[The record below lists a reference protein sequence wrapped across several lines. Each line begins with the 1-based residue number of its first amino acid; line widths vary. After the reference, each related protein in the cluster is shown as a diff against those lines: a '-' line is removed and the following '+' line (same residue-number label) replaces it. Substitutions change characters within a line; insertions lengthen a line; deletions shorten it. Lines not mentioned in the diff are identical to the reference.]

1 MKQIIQ
7 IALSALVLVS
17 AFITS
22 GYAQSTG
29 EKTSRVQLGFFP
41 PISTNGGNAGAYTN
55 TVSFST
61 LVGLSGNVRAFTFA
75 GLANIVRNDAH
86 GIQWAGLYNYVGNE
100 GSGAS
105 LAGVANISKT
115 YYRGVQLSGVLNM
128 GNEVVGAQITG
139 VVNLAKKVSGVQ
151 FAALVNIADESDY
164 PIGLL
169 NLIKRGEYTLGVQYD
184 EVGTTAIT
192 LRTGS
197 RFTYGIIG
205 LGYNYRAHE
214 KTLATLVGLG
224 VHLNCFPWLR
234 VNNEVTVQNI
244 GFSKNSTFITDRT
257 GALNNLPNF
266 RKGDTVI
273 ISSAT
278 ASSIERGMGLKPGSL
293 QNGFKVREISDI
305 TSMNPR
311 SPLEGNEYF
320 LGPGQHLPNG
330 APEMVINSV
339 PTIDNESV
347 TTILTVLVK

>member
-1 MKQIIQ
+1 MKQIVQ

-86 GIQWAGLYNYVGNE
+86 GIQWAGLYNYIGNE

-115 YYRGVQLSGVLNM
+115 HYRGVQLSGVLNM

-169 NLIKRGEYTLGVQYD
+169 NLIKSGEYALGLQYD

-214 KTLATLVGLG
+214 TTLATIAGLG

-244 GFSKNSTFITDRT
+244 GFSS
-257 GALNNLPNF
+257 
-266 RKGDTVI
+266 
-273 ISSAT
+273 SSAIKVGY
-278 ASSIERGMGLKPGSL
+278 ALLPSIRL
-293 QNGFKVREISDI
+293 
-305 TSMNPR
+305 
-311 SPLEGNEYF
+311 
-320 LGPGQHLPNG
+320 GQHWDLWGGLSLNYLRSGHGGDGRLLSSRPIWERQSPSLRQQLYVG
-330 APEMVINSV
+330 YQAGIQY
-339 PTIDNESV
+339 T
-347 TTILTVLVK
+347 L